1 MQEITPPYPKARP
14 RVLVVDDSAENLD
27 MICEILEEQNYTP
40 FPFLRGDEALASV
53 EGIQPDIVLLDAIMP
68 ELDGY
73 EICEQIHKIP
83 SLQNVPVIFVSGL
96 NEPLEK
102 VRAFRCGAVD
112 FLTKPFHA
120 QEIDARITSHLRL
133 RKLQEMTQA
142 KADTLGTLVEEKSR
156 EISESQLALI
166 YAMATLSESRDY
178 ETGQHMKRIQNFCS
192 ILAETLRE
200 NSPYSNQIDDEFL
213 ENIYR
218 TSPLH
223 DIGKV
228 GIEDAILLKPGKLT
242 PQEFDIMKR
251 HSVIGAETLQTI
263 HAKYPHNEFL
273 RMGIEIAR
281 SHHERWDGSGYPDGL
296 AGTNIPL
303 AARIM
308 GLADVYDALRAK
320 RPYKE
325 PFSHEKAVAIIRN
338 DSGTHFDP
346 CIADAFLSVEQQFS
360 AAWER
365 IALEES
371 KNGVTTCL
379 TPKR

>member
-1 MQEITPPYPKARP
+1 
-14 RVLVVDDSAENLD
+14 